1 MISYQYIARRLMLAT
16 VSFLIA
22 TSLAFFILNAIPGDL
37 AYVIMGDFAT
47 EEKLRELRIQLGL
60 DRPIPLRYVEWLAN
74 MLQGE
79 LGQSVF
85 SHEPV
90 MSEMR
95 RRLPVTLE
103 VAVLAAGIAP
113 FVGLPA
119 GIITGLRPNSMAD
132 FIIRPASIIGI
143 ALPSFWT
150 GLLVLMV
157 PSVLWNYAPPRFVP
171 FFENPIENLRLM
183 LPAALIISLAFTASI
198 SRMSRTTMM
207 EVMREDYVRTARSK
221 GVTEFTVTMR
231 HALRNALIPVMTMV
245 SLQFAVMLGG
255 TVIIE
260 NIFSLPGM
268 GTSVIQSITSRDYPM
283 IQGFVTFMVVVY
295 VCANLFVDIMASFLD
310 PRIRL

>member
-1 MISYQYIARRLMLAT
+1 MISYQYIARRLMLAS

-60 DRPIPLRYVEWLAN
+60 DRPIPLRYVEWLGN

-119 GIITGLRPNSMAD
+119 GIITGLRPNSLAD

>member
-1 MISYQYIARRLMLAT
+1 MISYQYIARRLMLSS

-22 TSLAFFILNAIPGDL
+22 TSAAFFILNAIPGDL
-37 AYVIMGDFAT
+37 AYIILGDFAT
-47 EEKLRELRIQLGL
+47 QEKLEQLRAQLGI
-60 DRPIPLRYVEWLAN
+60 DKPLPQRYVEWLGN
-74 MLQGE
+74 LLQGD
-79 LGQSVF
+79 LGHSVF
-85 SHEPV
+85 SQRSVVE
-90 MSEMR
+90 ELR

-103 VAVLAAGIAP
+103 VAVLAAGMAP
-113 FVGLPA
+113 FIGLPA
-119 GIITGLRPNSMAD
+119 GIITALRPNTIFD
-132 FIIRPASIIGI
+132 FIIRPLSIVGI

-150 GLLVLMV
+150 GLLVLMI
-157 PSVLWNYAPPRFVP
+157 PSLLWNYAPPRFVP
-171 FFENPIENLRLM
+171 FLENPIENLRLM
-183 LPAALIISLAFTASI
+183 LPAAAIISLAFTASL

-207 EVMREDYVRTARSK
+207 EVMREDYIRTARAK
-221 GVTEFTVTMR
+221 GVREFSVTIR

-268 GTSVIQSITSRDYPM
+268 GTNVIQSINGRDYPM

-295 VCANLFVDIMASFLD
+295 VMANLFVDIMASFLD